1 MKSKKPTWSN
11 QYIPS
16 RQSMIMEQHRHA
28 EYDRL
33 GIDVSTF
40 SDLDLYTKDELA
52 AIKYI
57 LNNKKVPI
65 EVEKRLIETKEQR
78 TQNKCNKHN
87 NFNEITDADILSLV
101 NNKI

>member
-1 MKSKKPTWSN
+1 MKDKKPTWSG
-11 QYIPS
+11 QYRPS

-40 SDLDLYTKDELA
+40 SDSDLYTKDELA

-65 EVEKRLIETKEQR
+65 EVEKRLIETKDQR
-78 TQNKCNKHN
+78 AENKRN
-87 NFNEITDADILSLV
+87 NFNEVTDADILSLV

>member
-1 MKSKKPTWSN
+1 MKDKKPTWSG
-11 QYIPS
+11 QYRPS

-40 SDLDLYTKDELA
+40 SDSDLYTKDELA

-65 EVEKRLIETKEQR
+65 EIEKRLIETKEQR
-78 TQNKCNKHN
+78 AENKRN

>member
-1 MKSKKPTWSN
+1 MKDKKPTWSG
-11 QYIPS
+11 QYRPS

-40 SDLDLYTKDELA
+40 SDSDLYTKDEIA

-78 TQNKCNKHN
+78 VESKRN

>member
-1 MKSKKPTWSN
+1 MKGKKPTWSN
-11 QYIPS
+11 QYIHS
-16 RQSMIMEQHRHA
+16 GQSMIMEQHRHA

-40 SDLDLYTKDELA
+40 SDSDLYTKDELA

-78 TQNKCNKHN
+78 AENKRN
-87 NFNEITDADILSLV
+87 NFNEITDADILGLV